1 MKWLKAR
8 AAATEWAGG
17 VSPKLLYRAVRAG
30 SLKAAR
36 IGAGRH
42 LLFCEEWVNEWL
54 VSSAGTHDVSSPSGR
69 LVRKAVSEGR
79 P

>member
-1 MKWLKAR
+1 MKWLKAK
-8 AAATEWAGG
+8 AAAAECAGG
-17 VSPKLLYRAVRAG
+17 VSPKLLYRAVRDG

-54 VSSAGTHDVSSPSGR
+54 VGSAGAHDLPSPSGH
-69 LVRKAVSEGR
+69 LGRKAVSEG
-79 P
+79 

>member
-1 MKWLKAR
+1 MRWLKAK
-8 AAATEWAGG
+8 AAAAEWAGG
-17 VSPKLLYRAVRAG
+17 VSAKLLYRAVRDG
-30 SLKAAR
+30 SLRAAR
-36 IGAGRH
+36 VGAGRH

-69 LVRKAVSEGR
+69 LVRKAVSESR